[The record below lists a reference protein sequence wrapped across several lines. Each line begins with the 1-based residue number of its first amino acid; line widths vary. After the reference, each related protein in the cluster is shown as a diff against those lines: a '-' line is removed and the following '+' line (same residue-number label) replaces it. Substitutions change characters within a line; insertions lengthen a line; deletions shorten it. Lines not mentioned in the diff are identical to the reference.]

1 MALPRKLKY
10 MNMFNDGLSYMG
22 VVESVTLPKLTRKLE
37 NYRGGG
43 MNGAAAIDLGLDD
56 DALTVE
62 WSVGGLPDVALWAQY
77 AAPGADAVPLRFAG
91 SYQRDDTGEII
102 AVEVVM
108 RGRHKE
114 IDGGENKQGE
124 NTSTKLSTVC
134 TYYRLTIDGSDVI
147 EIDTVNMVEKVN
159 GVDRLE
165 QHRRAI
171 GL

>member
-10 MNMFNDGLSYMG
+10 LNMFNDGLSYMG

-91 SYQRDDTGEII
+91 SYQRDDTGEIV
-102 AVEVVM
+102 AVEVVI
-108 RGRHKE
+108 K
-114 IDGGENKQGE
+114 K
-124 NTSTKLSTVC
+124 STAARISRVKTPRPNCRPFAPITDSRLMVATLSKSTPS
-134 TYYRLTIDGSDVI
+134 TWS
-147 EIDTVNMVEKVN
+147 
-159 GVDRLE
+159 
-165 QHRRAI
+165 RR
-171 GL
+171 

>member
-10 MNMFNDGLSYMG
+10 LNMFNDGLSYMG
-22 VVESVTLPKLTRKLE
+22 IVESVTLPKLTRKLE

-114 IDGGENKQGE
+114 YDGGENKQGE
-124 NTSTKLSTVC
+124 SGTTKIATECS
-134 TYYRLTIDGSDVI
+134 YYQLTIDGKEVI
-147 EIDTVNMVEKVN
+147 EIDVINMVMKVD
-159 GVDRLE
+159 GVDRLAE
-165 QHRRAI
+165 HRRAI

>member
-10 MNMFNDGLSYMG
+10 LNMFNDGLSYMG

-43 MNGAAAIDLGLDD
+43 MNGAAPIDLGLDD
-56 DALTVE
+56 DAITVE

-114 IDGGENKQGE
+114 IDGGENKQVKTPRP
-124 NTSTKLSTVC
+124 NCRPSAPITASRLMVVTSSKSTPS
-134 TYYRLTIDGSDVI
+134 TWS
-147 EIDTVNMVEKVN
+147 
-159 GVDRLE
+159 
-165 QHRRAI
+165 RR
-171 GL
+171 